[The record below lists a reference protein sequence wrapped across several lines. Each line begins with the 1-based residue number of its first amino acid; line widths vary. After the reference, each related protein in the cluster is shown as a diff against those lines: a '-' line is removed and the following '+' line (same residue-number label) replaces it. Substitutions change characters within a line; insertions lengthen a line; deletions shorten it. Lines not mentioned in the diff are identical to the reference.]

1 MHEMSIAESVLGIV
15 EDTARRE
22 GFSRV
27 KEVRLEIGQLA
38 AVETQALRFCFDA
51 VVRGS
56 VAEGARLAIDEAPG
70 TAWCFDCSATV
81 PLQAR
86 GEPVPACGGA
96 QLQVN
101 GGTEMRVKDLLGADG
116 AGTLERNVQSNRLR
130 TRRRTCARPADAER
144 MR

>member
-38 AVETQALRFCFDA
+38 AVETQALRFCFDV

-56 VAEGARLAIDEAPG
+56 VAEGARLAIDETPG
-70 TAWCFDCSATV
+70 AAWCFGCSATV

-86 GEPVPACGGA
+86 GELCPHCGGA

-101 GGTEMRVKDLLGADG
+101 GGTEMRVKDLMG
-116 AGTLERNVQSNRLR
+116 V
-130 TRRRTCARPADAER
+130 
-144 MR
+144 

>member
-15 EDTARRE
+15 EETARRE

-38 AVETQALRFCFDA
+38 AVEPEALRFCFDA

-56 VAEGARLAIDEAPG
+56 VAEGARLAIDEEPG
-70 TAWCFDCSATV
+70 AAWCFGCSATV

-86 GEPVPACGGA
+86 GDLCPRCGGA

-101 GGTEMRVKDLLGADG
+101 GGTEMRVKDLLGA
-116 AGTLERNVQSNRLR
+116 
-130 TRRRTCARPADAER
+130 
-144 MR
+144 

>member
-15 EDTARRE
+15 EETARRE

-27 KEVRLEIGQLA
+27 KEVRLEIGRLA
-38 AVETQALRFCFDA
+38 AVETEALRFCFDA

-70 TAWCFDCSATV
+70 AAWCFGCSATV

-86 GEPVPACGGA
+86 GDLCPRCGGA

-101 GGTEMRVKDLLGADG
+101 GGTEMRVKDLLGA
-116 AGTLERNVQSNRLR
+116 
-130 TRRRTCARPADAER
+130 
-144 MR
+144 